1 MIEVCRRGM
10 DRALRPQWL
19 PTRPDAPG
27 LVLAFAIGILSVGL
41 ARALPPSP
49 FVSDVMIALLVGAVI
64 VNTPLARVLGLG
76 AVGKEREPDRYAAG
90 LRFIGKW
97 VLRLA
102 IILMGMKVQTSFFGR
117 SELTMIF
124 GVAACSLPSAFFVAH
139 VLGVMLGV
147 RRPLVDLLAG
157 GTMICGASAVNAIA
171 PVVGAHR
178 DEQGVAIAVMFL
190 FSVTAMLAFRAMA
203 LFVGIDPAHAGLWS
217 GLAVNDL
224 SSAIAVGTQMGG
236 DGGIGGVMAAA
247 SKSARILLLAPVLVA
262 LALARRQAPLRTS
275 GDKPVAEKE
284 NGKED
289 KKEKDSLG
297 ARIVE
302 ALPGFLLGYVGLAV
316 VRAVG
321 DRTLGESAASASTWH
336 AVLGADKLAV
346 DLLMAAVSAGIGLHL
361 SLRTILGSSAR
372 AVAVGGGVS
381 AWTAL
386 LTLAMITVASRG
398 APMMA
403 AGLGISAVLVT
414 FLVHRAYTR
423 TEVRT
428 ALLRRQFESGNLVTL
443 AEATSLLD
451 VVEREGP
458 LADTFL
464 RKLLDQLSPSIG
476 ELIPARTSPLP
487 HGEGCRW
494 VTYWE
499 GKSGWALVAIVR
511 EPGSMTPIHAHPHRL
526 LGKAIEG
533 VLEEMRFRELET
545 GSVELVSR
553 EVLGHEELV
562 ETDGLKTLHVVRAYG
577 ATPAIDLQMRGPE
590 SGKPGR
596 RLKLRTPVELTK
608 LAIGAR
614 IAVQEEIDDRPG
626 HGGEGAS
633 VGRVA

>member
-1 MIEVCRRGM
+1 M
-10 DRALRPQWL
+10 RPQWL
-19 PTRPDAPG
+19 PSRPDVPG
-27 LVLAFAIGILSVGL
+27 LVLAAAIGVLAVGL
-41 ARALPPSP
+41 AHALPSSP
-49 FVSDVMIALLVGAVI
+49 FVSDVMIALFLGAFV

-76 AVGKEREPDRYAAG
+76 SVGKEREPDRYAAG
-90 LRFIGKW
+90 LRFVGKW

-124 GVAACSLPSAFFVAH
+124 AVAACSLPSAFFVAH
-139 VLGVMLGV
+139 VLGVLLGV

-190 FSVTAMLAFRAMA
+190 FSVVAMISFRALA
-203 LFVGIDPAHAGLWS
+203 LLVGIDPAHAGLWS

-236 DGGIGGVMAAA
+236 VDGIGGVMAAA
-247 SKSARILLLAPVLVA
+247 SKSARILLLAPVLVT
-262 LALARRQAPLRTS
+262 LALARRQAPIATS
-275 GDKPVAEKE
+275 KSKGVGA
-284 NGKED
+284 
-289 KKEKDSLG
+289 KDGLG

-302 ALPGFLLGYVGLAV
+302 SLPGFLLGYVGLAV
-316 VRAVG
+316 VRALG
-321 DRTLGESAASASTWH
+321 DRAIGDHATWLT
-336 AVLGADKLAV
+336 VLAV
-346 DLLMAAVSAGIGLHL
+346 DKHAVDVLMAMVSAGIGLHL

-372 AVAVGGGVS
+372 AVVVGGGAS

-386 LTLAMITVASRG
+386 LTLAMITAAARG
-398 APMMA
+398 A
-403 AGLGISAVLVT
+403 SAVAAAIGIGAVVVSFAAHRAATRAEVRIGIVRRHFERGDLVT
-414 FLVHRAYTR
+414 I
-423 TEVRT
+423 
-428 ALLRRQFESGNLVTL
+428 

-451 VVEREGP
+451 AVEGEGP
-458 LADTFL
+458 LEDAFL
-464 RKLLDQLSPSIG
+464 RRLLEQLSPSIG

-511 EPGSMTPIHAHPHRL
+511 ESGSMTPIHAHPHRL

-533 VLEEMRFRELET
+533 VLEEMRFRELEK
-545 GSVELVSR
+545 GEVELVSR
-553 EVLGHEELV
+553 EVLGHEQLV
-562 ETDGLKTLHVVRAYG
+562 ETDGLNTLHVVRAYG

-590 SGKPGR
+590 SGLPGR
-596 RLKLRTPVELTK
+596 RLKLRTPVELTS
-608 LAIGAR
+608 LAIGSH
-614 IAVQEEIDDRPG
+614 IAVLEEIDDRPG

-633 VGRVA
+633 VGRVGAP

>member
-1 MIEVCRRGM
+1 MQAVV
-10 DRALRPQWL
+10 RAQWI
-19 PTRPDAPG
+19 PSRPDGPG
-27 LVLAFAIGILSVGL
+27 LVLALAIAAVSVGL
-41 ARALPPSP
+41 AHALPPSP
-49 FVSDVMIALLVGAVI
+49 FVSDVMLALLIGALI
-64 VNTPLARVLGLG
+64 VNTPLARMLGLG
-76 AVGKEREPDRYAAG
+76 GLGKEREPDRYAAG

-97 VLRLA
+97 VLRVA

-117 SELTMIF
+117 GELTMIF

-190 FSVTAMLAFRAMA
+190 FSVVAMVSFRAIA
-203 LFVGIDPAHAGLWS
+203 LLIGLDPAHAGVWS

-262 LALARRQAPLRTS
+262 LALARRS
-275 GDKPVAEKE
+275 GPIDKKAA
-284 NGKED
+284 GKETLA
-289 KKEKDSLG
+289 S
-297 ARIVE
+297 RIIE
-302 ALPGFLLGYVGLAV
+302 ALPGFLLGYVGFAV
-316 VRAVG
+316 VRALG
-321 DRTLGESAASASTWH
+321 DRLAAGHSAWTGLLA
-336 AVLGADKLAV
+336 ADKLAV
-346 DLLMAAVSAGIGLHL
+346 DVLMAMVSAGIGLHL
-361 SLRTILGSSAR
+361 SIRSILSSSAR
-372 AVAVGGGVS
+372 AVAVGGGAS
-381 AWTAL
+381 ACTAAV
-386 LTLAMITVASRG
+386 TVAMITAVSRG
-398 APMMA
+398 APLVA
-403 AGLGISAVLVT
+403 AGIGIASVVGT
-414 FLVHRAYTR
+414 FLLHRAFTR
-423 TEVRT
+423 GDVSA
-428 ALLRRQFESGNLVTL
+428 ALVRRQFDEGQTVTL
-443 AEATSLLD
+443 AEATSILD
-451 VVEREGP
+451 AVEREGV
-458 LADTFL
+458 LDDAFL
-464 RKLLDQLSPSIG
+464 RKLLEQLSPAIG

-533 VLEEMRFRELET
+533 VLEEMRFRELEN
-545 GSVELVSR
+545 GSVELLSR
-553 EVLGHEELV
+553 EVLGHETLV
-562 ETDGLKTLHVVRAYG
+562 ETDGMNTLHVVRAYG

-596 RLKLRTPVELTK
+596 RLKLRAPVDLTIVD
-608 LAIGAR
+608 IGAH
-614 IAVQEEIDDRPG
+614 IEVIEEVDDRPG

-633 VGRVA
+633 VGRVPPS

>member
-1 MIEVCRRGM
+1 MPLGV
-10 DRALRPQWL
+10 RPQWL
-19 PTRPDAPG
+19 PSRPDAPG
-27 LVLAFAIGILSVGL
+27 LVLALGIGVVAVGL
-41 ARALPPSP
+41 AHALPASP
-49 FVSDVMIALLVGAVI
+49 FVSDVILALFLGALV
-64 VNTPLARVLGLG
+64 VNTPLAGVLGLG
-76 AVGKEREPDRYAAG
+76 AVGKEREPDRFAAG
-90 LRFIGKW
+90 LRFVGKW

-139 VLGVMLGV
+139 ILGVLLGV

-190 FSVTAMLAFRAMA
+190 FSVVAMISFRALA
-203 LFVGIDPAHAGLWS
+203 LLVGIDPAHAGLWS

-236 DGGIGGVMAAA
+236 VDGIGGVMAAA
-247 SKSARILLLAPVLVA
+247 SKSARILLLAPVLVT
-262 LALARRQAPLRTS
+262 LALARRQAPIATS
-275 GDKPVAEKE
+275 AVKTAGAKGGGGKAKPAKE
-284 NGKED
+284 
-289 KKEKDSLG
+289 SLG
-297 ARIVE
+297 SRIVE
-302 ALPGFLLGYVGLAV
+302 SLPGFLLGYVGLAV
-316 VRAVG
+316 LRALG
-321 DRTLGESAASASTWH
+321 DRALGTSGGWVTLLAIDKH
-336 AVLGADKLAV
+336 AVDV
-346 DLLMAAVSAGIGLHL
+346 LMAMVSAGIGLHL

-372 AVAVGGGVS
+372 AVAVGGGASVC
-381 AWTAL
+381 TAL
-386 LTLAMITVASRG
+386 VTLAMITAASRG
-398 APMMA
+398 APALA
-403 AGLGISAVLVT
+403 AAIGIGAVVAS
-414 FLVHRAYTR
+414 FAVHRVVTR
-423 TEVRT
+423 AEARIGLV
-428 ALLRRQFESGNLVTL
+428 RRQFESGENVTL
-443 AEATSLLD
+443 AEATTLLD
-451 VVEREGP
+451 VVEGEGP
-458 LADTFL
+458 LDDAFL
-464 RKLLDQLSPSIG
+464 RRLLDQLSPSIG

-533 VLEEMRFRELET
+533 VLEEMRFRELEK
-545 GSVELVSR
+545 GEVELVSR
-553 EVLGHEELV
+553 EVLGHEQLV

-590 SGKPGR
+590 SGQPGR
-596 RLKLRTPVELTK
+596 RLKLRTPVDLTSVD
-608 LAIGAR
+608 IGAH
-614 IAVQEEIDDRPG
+614 IAVLEEIDDRPG

-633 VGRVA
+633 VGRVE

>member
-1 MIEVCRRGM
+1 MHPAV
-10 DRALRPQWL
+10 RPQWL
-19 PTRPDAPG
+19 PSRPDAPG
-27 LVLAFAIGILSVGL
+27 LVLAAAIGVVAVGL
-41 ARALPPSP
+41 AHALPSSP
-49 FVSDVMIALLVGAVI
+49 FVSDVMIALFLGAVV

-76 AVGKEREPDRYAAG
+76 SVGKEREPDRYAAG
-90 LRFIGKW
+90 LRFVGKW

-102 IILMGMKVQTSFFGR
+102 IIMMGMKVQTSFFGR

-139 VLGVMLGV
+139 VLGVLLGV

-190 FSVTAMLAFRAMA
+190 FSVVAMISFRALA
-203 LFVGIDPAHAGLWS
+203 LLVGIDPAHAGLWS

-236 DGGIGGVMAAA
+236 VDGIGGVMAAA
-247 SKSARILLLAPVLVA
+247 SKSARILLLAPVLVT
-262 LALARRQAPLRTS
+262 LALARRQAPIATS
-275 GDKPVAEKE
+275 AGAKE
-284 NGKED
+284 G
-289 KKEKDSLG
+289 LG

-302 ALPGFLLGYVGLAV
+302 SLPGFLLGYVGLAV
-316 VRAVG
+316 VRALG
-321 DRTLGESAASASTWH
+321 DRAIGDHAAWLTL
-336 AVLGADKLAV
+336 LAV
-346 DLLMAAVSAGIGLHL
+346 DKHAVDVLMAMVSAGIGLHL

-372 AVAVGGGVS
+372 AVVVGGGAS

-386 LTLAMITVASRG
+386 LTLAMISAAARG
-398 APMMA
+398 APSVA
-403 AGLGISAVLVT
+403 AAIGVGAVVVS
-414 FLVHRAYTR
+414 FAVHRAATR
-423 TEVRT
+423 AEVRIGIV
-428 ALLRRQFESGNLVTL
+428 RRHFERGDLVTL

-451 VVEREGP
+451 AVEGEGP
-458 LADTFL
+458 IEDAFL
-464 RKLLDQLSPSIG
+464 RRLLEQLSPSIG

-533 VLEEMRFRELET
+533 VLEEMRFRELEK
-545 GSVELVSR
+545 GEVELVSR
-553 EVLGHEELV
+553 EVLGHEQLV

-590 SGKPGR
+590 SGLPGR
-596 RLKLRTPVELTK
+596 RLKLRTPVDLTS
-608 LAIGAR
+608 LAIGAHL
-614 IAVQEEIDDRPG
+614 AVSEEIDDRPG

-633 VGRVA
+633 VGRVGSS

>member
-1 MIEVCRRGM
+1 VIAVV
-10 DRALRPQWL
+10 A
-19 PTRPDAPG
+19 
-27 LVLAFAIGILSVGL
+27 VGL
-41 ARALPPSP
+41 AHVLPPSP
-49 FVSDVMIALLVGAVI
+49 FVSDVMLALLIGAVI
-64 VNTPLARVLGLG
+64 VNTPLARMLGLG
-76 AVGKEREPDRYAAG
+76 GLGKEREPDRYAAG

-117 SELTMIF
+117 GEVTMIF

-139 VLGVMLGV
+139 VVGVALGV

-190 FSVTAMLAFRAMA
+190 FSVVAMLSFRAIAM
-203 LFVGIDPAHAGLWS
+203 LLGLDPAHAGLWS

-236 DGGIGGVMAAA
+236 VDGIGGVMAAA

-262 LALARRQAPLRTS
+262 LALARRAGPI
-275 GDKPVAEKE
+275 DKKA
-284 NGKED
+284 GKE
-289 KKEKDSLG
+289 SLG
-297 ARIVE
+297 SRIVE
-302 ALPGFLLGYVGLAV
+302 ALPGFLLGYVGFAV
-316 VRAVG
+316 LRALG
-321 DRTLGESAASASTWH
+321 DRVAADHAAWH
-336 AVLGADKLAV
+336 GLLAV
-346 DLLMAAVSAGIGLHL
+346 DKVAVDVLMAMVSAGIGLHL

-372 AVAVGGGVS
+372 AVAVGGAAS
-381 AWTAL
+381 ACTAI
-386 LTLAMITVASRG
+386 LTVAMISAASRG
-398 APMMA
+398 APMVA
-403 AGLGISAVLVT
+403 AAIGLATVSGT
-414 FLVHRAYTR
+414 FLLHRAVTR
-423 TEVRT
+423 GDVRT
-428 ALLRRQFESGNLVTL
+428 ALVRRHFEEGENVTL
-443 AEATSLLD
+443 AEATSILD

-458 LADTFL
+458 LDDAFL

-533 VLEEMRFRELET
+533 VLEEMRFREVDA
-545 GSVELVSR
+545 GSVELLSR
-553 EVLGHEELV
+553 EVLGHEKLV
-562 ETDGLKTLHVVRAYG
+562 ETDGLNTLHVVRAYG

-608 LAIGAR
+608 VDIGTR
-614 IAVQEEIDDRPG
+614 IQVLEEVDDRPG

-633 VGRVA
+633 VGRVPS

>member
-1 MIEVCRRGM
+1 M
-10 DRALRPQWL
+10 RPQWL
-19 PTRPDAPG
+19 PSRPDAPG
-27 LVLAFAIGILSVGL
+27 LVLAAAIGVVAVGL
-41 ARALPPSP
+41 AHALPSSP
-49 FVSDVMIALLVGAVI
+49 FVSDVMIALFLGAVV

-76 AVGKEREPDRYAAG
+76 SVGKEREPDRYAAG
-90 LRFIGKW
+90 LRFVGKW

-102 IILMGMKVQTSFFGR
+102 IIAMGMKVQTSFFGR

-139 VLGVMLGV
+139 VLGVLLGV

-190 FSVTAMLAFRAMA
+190 FSVVAMISFRALA
-203 LFVGIDPAHAGLWS
+203 LLVGIDPAHAGLWS

-236 DGGIGGVMAAA
+236 VDGIGGVMAAA
-247 SKSARILLLAPVLVA
+247 SKSARILLLAPVLVT
-262 LALARRQAPLRTS
+262 LALARRQAPIATS
-275 GDKPVAEKE
+275 GPNGAKASNAANASKSGGSPKE
-284 NGKED
+284 
-289 KKEKDSLG
+289 SLA

-302 ALPGFLLGYVGLAV
+302 SLPGFLLGYVGLAV
-316 VRAVG
+316 VRALGDRAVG
-321 DRTLGESAASASTWH
+321 DHAAWLTLLAADKH
-336 AVLGADKLAV
+336 AVDI
-346 DLLMAAVSAGIGLHL
+346 LMAMVSAGIGLHL

-372 AVAVGGGVS
+372 AVVVGGGAS

-386 LTLAMITVASRG
+386 LTLAMIAAAARG
-398 APMMA
+398 APAVA
-403 AGLGISAVLVT
+403 AAIGIGAVVVS
-414 FLVHRAYTR
+414 FAAHRAATR
-423 TEVRT
+423 ADVQIGIVR
-428 ALLRRQFESGNLVTL
+428 RHFERGDLVTL
-443 AEATSLLD
+443 AEATALLD
-451 VVEREGP
+451 AVEGEGP
-458 LADTFL
+458 IEDAFL
-464 RKLLDQLSPSIG
+464 RRLLEQLSPSIG

-533 VLEEMRFRELET
+533 VLEEMRFRELEK
-545 GSVELVSR
+545 GEVELVSR

-562 ETDGLKTLHVVRAYG
+562 ETDGLKTLHVIRAYG

-590 SGKPGR
+590 SGLPGR
-596 RLKLRTPVELTK
+596 RLKLRTPVDLTA
-608 LAIGAR
+608 LAIGAHL
-614 IAVQEEIDDRPG
+614 AVSEEVDDRPG

-633 VGRVA
+633 AGRSPAP

>member
-1 MIEVCRRGM
+1 M
-10 DRALRPQWL
+10 RPQWL
-19 PTRPDAPG
+19 PSRPDAPG
-27 LVLAFAIGILSVGL
+27 LVLAFAIGIIAVGL

-49 FVSDVMIALLVGAVI
+49 FVSDVMIALLFGAIV
-64 VNTPLARVLGLG
+64 VNTPLARLLGMG
-76 AVGKEREPDRYAAG
+76 AVGKERQPDRYAAG

-117 SELTMIF
+117 DELTMIF
-124 GVAACSLPSAFFVAH
+124 GVAAASLPSAFFVAH
-139 VLGVMLGV
+139 VIGVMLGV

-190 FSVTAMLAFRAMA
+190 FSVVAMISFRAIA
-203 LFVGIDPAHAGLWS
+203 VLVGLDPAHAGVWS

-262 LALARRQAPLRTS
+262 LALARRQAPRQTS
-275 GDKPVAEKE
+275 G
-284 NGKED
+284 GD
-289 KKEKDSLG
+289 KKSLAAKEGLG

-316 VRAVG
+316 VRAFG
-321 DRTLGESAASASTWH
+321 DRTFGGMGGSAAWH
-336 AVLGADKLAV
+336 AVLGADRLAV

-361 SLRTILGSSAR
+361 SLRSILGSSAR
-372 AVAVGGGVS
+372 AVAVGGGAS

-386 LTLAMITVASRG
+386 LTVAMIVAVSRG
-398 APMMA
+398 APAVA
-403 AGLGISAVLVT
+403 AGIGIAAVVATFFAYRAATRADKRVALV
-414 FLVHRAYTR
+414 
-423 TEVRT
+423 
-428 ALLRRQFESGNLVTL
+428 RRHFEGGQLVTL
-443 AEATSLLD
+443 AEATAILD
-451 VVEREGP
+451 ATERDGP
-458 LADTFL
+458 LDDAFL
-464 RKLLDQLSPSIG
+464 RRLLEQLSPSIG

-511 EPGSMTPIHAHPHRL
+511 EPGSITPIHAHPHRL

-533 VLEEMRFRELET
+533 TLEEMRFHELSP

-553 EVLGHEELV
+553 EVLGHEQLV
-562 ETDGLKTLHVVRAYG
+562 ETDGLATLHVVRAYG
-577 ATPAIDLQMRGPE
+577 ATAAIDLQMRGPE
-590 SGKPGR
+590 SGQPGR
-596 RLKLRTPVELTK
+596 RLKLAAPVDLTT

-614 IAVQEEIDDRPG
+614 LSVLEEIDDRPG

-633 VGRVA
+633 VGRVNP

>member
-1 MIEVCRRGM
+1 V
-10 DRALRPQWL
+10 RPQWL
-19 PTRPDAPG
+19 PSRPDAPG
-27 LVLAFAIGILSVGL
+27 LVLAAAIGVVAVGL
-41 ARALPPSP
+41 AHALPSSP
-49 FVSDVMIALLVGAVI
+49 FVSDVMIALLLGAVV

-76 AVGKEREPDRYAAG
+76 SVGKEREPDRYAAG
-90 LRFIGKW
+90 LRFVGKW
-97 VLRLA
+97 VLRVA

-139 VLGVMLGV
+139 VLGVLLGV

-190 FSVTAMLAFRAMA
+190 FSVVAMISFRALA
-203 LFVGIDPAHAGLWS
+203 LLVGIDPAHAGLWS

-236 DGGIGGVMAAA
+236 VDGIGGVMAAA
-247 SKSARILLLAPVLVA
+247 SKSARILLLAPVLVT
-262 LALARRQAPLRTS
+262 LALARRQAPIATS
-275 GDKPVAEKE
+275 ANASSTKE
-284 NGKED
+284 
-289 KKEKDSLG
+289 SLG

-302 ALPGFLLGYVGLAV
+302 SLPGFLLGYVGLAV
-316 VRAVG
+316 VRALG
-321 DRTLGESAASASTWH
+321 DRAIGDHAAWLTL
-336 AVLGADKLAV
+336 LAV
-346 DLLMAAVSAGIGLHL
+346 DKHAVDVLMAMVSAGIGLHL

-372 AVAVGGGVS
+372 AVVVGGGAS

-386 LTLAMITVASRG
+386 LTLAMITAVARG
-398 APMMA
+398 APAVA
-403 AGLGISAVLVT
+403 AAIGIGAVVVS
-414 FLVHRAYTR
+414 FAVHRAATR
-423 TEVRT
+423 AEVRIGIV
-428 ALLRRQFESGNLVTL
+428 RRHFERGDPVTL
-443 AEATSLLD
+443 AEATALLD
-451 VVEREGP
+451 AVEGEG
-458 LADTFL
+458 AIEDAFL
-464 RKLLDQLSPSIG
+464 RRLLEQLSPSIG

-533 VLEEMRFRELET
+533 VLEEMRFRELED
-545 GSVELVSR
+545 GEVELVSR
-553 EVLGHEELV
+553 EVLGHEQLV

-577 ATPAIDLQMRGPE
+577 ATAAIDLQMRGPE
-590 SGKPGR
+590 SGLPGR
-596 RLKLRTPVELTK
+596 RLRLHTPVDLTA
-608 LAIGAR
+608 LAIGAHL
-614 IAVQEEIDDRPG
+614 AVSEEVDDRPG

-633 VGRVA
+633 VGRSPAP

>member
-1 MIEVCRRGM
+1 ML
-10 DRALRPQWL
+10 AL
-19 PTRPDAPG
+19 G
-27 LVLAFAIGILSVGL
+27 IGVVAVGL
-41 ARALPPSP
+41 AHALPASP
-49 FVSDVMIALLVGAVI
+49 FVSDVILALFLGALV
-64 VNTPLARVLGLG
+64 VNTPLAGVLGLG
-76 AVGKEREPDRYAAG
+76 AVGKEREPDRFAAG
-90 LRFIGKW
+90 LRFVGKW

-139 VLGVMLGV
+139 ILGVLLGV

-190 FSVTAMLAFRAMA
+190 FSVVAMISFRALA
-203 LFVGIDPAHAGLWS
+203 LLVGIDPAHAGLWS

-236 DGGIGGVMAAA
+236 VDGIGGVMAAA
-247 SKSARILLLAPVLVA
+247 SKSARILLLAPVLVT
-262 LALARRQAPLRTS
+262 LALARRQAPIATS
-275 GDKPVAEKE
+275 AVKTAGAKGGGGKAKPAKE
-284 NGKED
+284 
-289 KKEKDSLG
+289 SLG
-297 ARIVE
+297 SRIVE
-302 ALPGFLLGYVGLAV
+302 SLPGFLLGYVGLAV
-316 VRAVG
+316 LRALG
-321 DRTLGESAASASTWH
+321 DRALGTSGGWVTLLAIDKH
-336 AVLGADKLAV
+336 AVDV
-346 DLLMAAVSAGIGLHL
+346 LMAMVSAGIGLHL

-372 AVAVGGGVS
+372 AVAVGGGASVC
-381 AWTAL
+381 TAL
-386 LTLAMITVASRG
+386 GTLAMITAASRG
-398 APMMA
+398 APALA
-403 AGLGISAVLVT
+403 AAIGIGAVVAS
-414 FLVHRAYTR
+414 FAVHRVVTR
-423 TEVRT
+423 AEARIGLV
-428 ALLRRQFESGNLVTL
+428 RRQFESGENVTL
-443 AEATSLLD
+443 AEATTLLD
-451 VVEREGP
+451 VVEGEGP
-458 LADTFL
+458 LDDAFL
-464 RKLLDQLSPSIG
+464 RRLLDQLSPSIG

-533 VLEEMRFRELET
+533 VLEEMRFRELEK
-545 GSVELVSR
+545 GEVELVSR
-553 EVLGHEELV
+553 EVLGHEQLV

-590 SGKPGR
+590 SGQPGR
-596 RLKLRTPVELTK
+596 RLKLRTPVDLTSVD
-608 LAIGAR
+608 IGAH
-614 IAVQEEIDDRPG
+614 IAVLEEIDDRPG

-633 VGRVA
+633 VGRVE